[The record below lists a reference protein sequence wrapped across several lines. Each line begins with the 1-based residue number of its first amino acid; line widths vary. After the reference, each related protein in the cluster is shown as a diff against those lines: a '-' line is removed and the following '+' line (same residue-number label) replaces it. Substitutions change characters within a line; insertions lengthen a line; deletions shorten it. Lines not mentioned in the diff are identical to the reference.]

1 MGVTIRDML
10 IQPDTGAAGHRRR
23 MAGTRPGSPPRLLL
37 MLFGDYWLEP
47 SQGLPSAA
55 LVTLLS
61 DFGVNSAAARA
72 ALSRMVKREL
82 LVSTRIGRNTYY
94 HASARGKAILRAA
107 IGRIAEF
114 GSSHDD
120 WSGEWSVVA
129 FSISENRR
137 SLRAGAR
144 NRLGWLGFAPLY
156 DDVWVCPHD
165 RHEDAIRELAALG
178 VIATPLQST
187 VAQSGSP
194 IRLPQS
200 AWDLEQIAQRYHAFL
215 DRTAHVRTLLKQ
227 RRVRPEEAIVH
238 RTRLL
243 EDWLDL
249 SSRDPDLPAVLLPL
263 DWPRAIARDVF
274 HETHEALGGLAT
286 ERVRRV
292 VAAIDEDLAASVEL
306 RTTADWTRPIA

>member
-1 MGVTIRDML
+1 ML
-10 IQPDTGAAGHRRR
+10 IEPDARAAGHRGR

-37 MLFGDYWLEP
+37 MLFGDYWLES

-55 LVTLLS
+55 LVTLLA
-61 DFGVNSAAARA
+61 DFGVNAAAARA

-82 LVSTRIGRNTYY
+82 LVSTRTGRNTYY
-94 HASARGKAILRAA
+94 HASLRGKAILRAA
-107 IGRIAEF
+107 IWRIAEF
-114 GSSHDD
+114 GTSHND

-129 FSISENRR
+129 FTIPDNRR

-165 RHEDAIRELAALG
+165 RHEDAVRELATLG
-178 VIATPLQST
+178 VIATPLQAT
-187 VAQSGSP
+187 IAASGSP
-194 IRLPQS
+194 IRLPQD
-200 AWDLEQIAQRYHAFL
+200 AWDLDQIAQRYHDFL
-215 DRTAHVRTLLKQ
+215 ARTADVRTLLKE
-227 RRVRPEEAIVH
+227 RRVRPEAAIVH

-249 SSRDPDLPAVLLPL
+249 SSRDPDLPAVLLPP
-263 DWPRAIARDVF
+263 DWPRTRARDVF
-274 HETHEALGGLAT
+274 LETHQALGGLAT

-292 VAAIDEDLAASVEL
+292 VAAIDDELAASVEF
-306 RTTADWTRPIA
+306 RTTADWMRPVA